1 MGIIKP
7 PSPERE
13 TRAARPGKG
22 WPGLALVLTLTLLVL
37 LLGTVSRVLLDIREV
52 RKGGTRR
59 TGTLES
65 YGFDLSNATVKRE
78 LLSPSNQVRDRLEA
92 MYEPQHISVAELQ
105 ALNKKRGGKYL
116 LSHDRVIGV
125 QVGSESRAYPIQ
137 VLNWHEV
144 VNDNLGGLPVAV
156 TYNGLADC
164 AITYSRSLGGET
176 LTLAVSGIVYNS
188 NSLLYDRQSQSGEV
202 PAELSGQESLWSQCG
217 GMAVSGP
224 RAGQQLEAIPSKL
237 LLWKDWLAAHPNT
250 TVLSRYADRLG
261 DYKKDVYRQYFQTD
275 KLEFVVWPQAT
286 IEDRVNYGLAD
297 KTRCLLLSSAGES
310 WLVPWDGVLNL
321 ASYDADGLGRL
332 SLNTPHGPLDLL
344 CRKLEPGALL
354 PSVWAAESQAS
365 GFEQIAAGYFFAFNT
380 LRPGFE
386 VLPAEAGT
394 LAVAATTSP

>member
-1 MGIIKP
+1 
-7 PSPERE
+7 
-13 TRAARPGKG
+13 
-22 WPGLALVLTLTLLVL
+22 L

-65 YGFDLSNATVKRE
+65 YGFDLSNVAVKRE

-92 MYEPQHISVAELQ
+92 MYEPEHLSVEDLQ

-116 LSHDRVIGV
+116 LSNDRVIGV
-125 QVGSESRAYPIQ
+125 QLGTESRAYPIQ

-144 VNDNLGGLPVAV
+144 VNDNLGGVPIAV

-164 AITYSRSLGGET
+164 GIAYSRSLGGET

-188 NSLLYDRQSQSGEV
+188 NSLLYDRQAQPAEV
-202 PAELSGQESLWSQCG
+202 PAELTGQESLWSQCG

-224 RAGQQLEAIPSKL
+224 RVGQQLEVLPSKL
-237 LLWKDWLAAHPNT
+237 LLWKDWLAAHPQT
-250 TVLSRYADRLG
+250 TVLSRYADRLS

-286 IEDRVNYGLAD
+286 IEDRVNYGLTD
-297 KTRCLLLSSAGES
+297 KARCLLLRNAGES
-310 WLVPWDGVLNL
+310 WLVPWDGVLSL
-321 ASYDADGLGRL
+321 ASYDAEGLGRL
-332 SLNTPHGPLDLL
+332 SLTTPYGPLDLL
-344 CRKLEPGALL
+344 CRQLEPGALL

-380 LRPGFE
+380 LRPGFN
-386 VLPAEAGT
+386 VLPAEAGS
-394 LAVAATTSP
+394 LAEPATQSP